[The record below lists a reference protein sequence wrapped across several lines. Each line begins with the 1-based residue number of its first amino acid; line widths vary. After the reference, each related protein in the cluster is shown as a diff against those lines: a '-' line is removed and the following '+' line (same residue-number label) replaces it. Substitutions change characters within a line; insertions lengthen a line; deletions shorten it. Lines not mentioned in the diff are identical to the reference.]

1 VSAPANIR
9 QLIAAQR
16 RAQSGRLQLAAVA
29 AAVVSVAAVGLLGL
43 SGWFITGAAF
53 AGVAGLVAVQAFNY
67 MMPSAIIRLLAILR
81 TGARYVE
88 RVSGHEAALKALARL
103 RPQLFD
109 AIASGSAERAL
120 SLSSG
125 EVSARL
131 VQDVDAVQIL
141 FVRRSAPWGLG
152 AGAATAV
159 VLAALA
165 TPLAGLALFFAM
177 GLACIGG
184 LVLARWLA
192 DPAGRA
198 AQTAVGA
205 LKDRLS
211 ALEAA
216 APELKAYDL
225 DDWAIAES
233 IQAAAAY
240 DEAQVALV
248 RAGGWI
254 AAWQT
259 LATAIAVAAVVP
271 ATSGA
276 PLAMTALAVLAAV
289 MGVESAGGLIGALH
303 QNGGA
308 VEALQRLDAMTPPP
322 DEASVGKPEGE
333 TLRWRTLDLETTPPF
348 RLGLYGPSGAGKT
361 TLIERTMGLREA
373 LHDEVFIGATDAA
386 DIAGRDR
393 RALFAYAAQDVR
405 LLDGTIRQNLLMAGP
420 ADDDTLWRALDDAV
434 LGDRIRA
441 EPLGLDAHVGAN
453 GERLSGGER
462 RRLGLARAYLRDA
475 PWLVLD
481 EPTAGL
487 DPVTENRVLVA
498 LQRRLSEREQGLIVI
513 SHKPHPM
520 GLCDQRI
527 HVKGIDAQGHVHLSV
542 TSNNTPG
549 ESPQATGINKPHL
562 LERQHLDQAE

>member
-1 VSAPANIR
+1 M
-9 QLIAAQR
+9 IAAQR
-16 RAQSGRLQLAAVA
+16 RAQSGRLQLAALA
-29 AAVVSVAAVGLLGL
+29 SAVVSIAAVGLLGL

-53 AGVAGLVAVQAFNY
+53 AGVAGLAAVQAFNY

-88 RVSGHEAALKALARL
+88 RVAGHEAALKALARL
-103 RPQLFD
+103 RPQVFD
-109 AIASGSAERAL
+109 AIASGPAERAL

-141 FVRRSAPWGLG
+141 FVRRSVPWGLG

-165 TPLAGLALFFAM
+165 APLAGLVLFLAM
-177 GLACIGG
+177 VLACVGG
-184 LVLARWLA
+184 LVIARWLA

-233 IQAAAAY
+233 MQAAAAC
-240 DEAQVALV
+240 DQAQVALAT
-248 RAGGWI
+248 AGGWM
-254 AAWQT
+254 AAWQA
-259 LATAIAVAAVVP
+259 LVTAIAVTAVIP

-276 PLAMTALAVLAAV
+276 PLAMTALAALTAV
-289 MGVESAGGLIGALH
+289 VGVESATGLMSALH
-303 QNGGA
+303 QNGA
-308 VEALQRLDAMTPPP
+308 ADEAMQRLDAMVPRPAAASSSKP
-322 DEASVGKPEGE
+322 DDA
-333 TLRWRTLDLETTPPF
+333 TLRWRALELETEPPL

-361 TLIERTMGLREA
+361 TLIERAMGLREA
-373 LHDEVFIGATDAA
+373 LCGEVAIGGADAA
-386 DIAGRDR
+386 DLARRDR
-393 RALFAYAAQDVR
+393 GALFAYAAQDVR
-405 LLDGTIRQNLLMAGP
+405 LLDGTVRQNLLMAGP
-420 ADDDTLWRALDDAV
+420 ADDAALWRALDDVA

-441 EPLGLDAHVGAN
+441 EPLALDMRVGPN

-462 RRLGLARAYLRDA
+462 RRLGLARAYLRNA

-487 DPVTENRVLVA
+487 DAATEARVMTA
-498 LQRRLSEREQGLIVI
+498 LKHRLTERGQGLILI
-513 SHKPHPM
+513 SHKPGPM
-520 GLCDQRI
+520 ELCDPCL
-527 HVKGIDAQGHVHLSV
+527 HVEGMDAQGRVRLSRG
-542 TSNNTPG
+542 SAGAFG
-549 ESPQATGINKPHL
+549 EEPQTFRINDPHRL
-562 LERQHLDQAE
+562 G

>member
-1 VSAPANIR
+1 MSAPADIK

-29 AAVVSVAAVGLLGL
+29 AAVVSIAAVGLLGL

-53 AGVAGLVAVQAFNY
+53 AGVAGLAAVQGFNY

-109 AIASGSAERAL
+109 AIASGPAERAL

-141 FVRRSAPWGLG
+141 FVRRSVPWGLG

-159 VLAALA
+159 VLASLA
-165 TPLAGLALFFAM
+165 APLAGLALFLAM
-177 GLACIGG
+177 ALACAGG
-184 LVLARWLA
+184 LVIARWLA

-225 DDWAIAES
+225 DDWAIGES
-233 IQAAAAY
+233 MQAAAAC
-240 DEAQVALV
+240 DQAQVALAT
-248 RAGGWI
+248 AGGWM
-254 AAWQT
+254 AAWQ
-259 LATAIAVAAVVP
+259 AIVTALAVAAVIP

-276 PLAMTALAVLAAV
+276 SLAMTALAALAAV
-289 MGVESAGGLIGALH
+289 VGVESAAGLISALH
-303 QNGGA
+303 QNGA
-308 VEALQRLDAMTPPP
+308 ADEAMQRLDAMMPPP
-322 DEASVGKPEGE
+322 AEAPSFKPDGA
-333 TLRWRTLDLETTPPF
+333 TLRWRALDIETAPPL

-361 TLIERTMGLREA
+361 TLIERAMGLREA
-373 LHDEVFIGATDAA
+373 VRHEVEIGGTDAA

-393 RALFAYAAQDVR
+393 STLFAYAAQDVR

-420 ADDDTLWRALDDAV
+420 ADDDALWRALDDAA

-441 EPLGLDAHVGAN
+441 EPLGLDTRVGAN

-462 RRLGLARAYLRDA
+462 RRLGLARAYLRNA

-487 DPVTENRVLVA
+487 DAVTEAKVLTA
-498 LQRRLSEREQGLIVI
+498 LQRRLTERSQGLILV
-513 SHKPHPM
+513 SHKPSPM
-520 GLCDQRI
+520 ELCDPCLQ
-527 HVKGIDAQGHVHLSV
+527 VEGMDADSRVRLR
-542 TSNNTPG
+542 PG
-549 ESPQATGINKPHL
+549 SDRAFREGPQAVGLNDPHRL
-562 LERQHLDQAE
+562 G